1 MMIMQK
7 TILGLV
13 LMSLSASAFGQ
24 QQADLNFVPSQS
36 TVTFTLGDVLHTV
49 HGRFQVKQGQIV
61 FSPSRDAI
69 SGEIVVDA
77 GSGDSGNGSRDR
89 KMNKQVLESA
99 KYPEITFRPDHV
111 EGKVAES
118 GSSDVQVHGMFG
130 IHGSEHEITVPA
142 HVEFSTDHWAMS
154 AHFVVPYVKWG
165 LKDPSTF
172 VLRVE
177 KIVSIDLQ
185 ASGDKPWVDQR

>member
-69 SGEIVVDA
+69 SGEIVVERA
-77 GSGDSGNGSRDR
+77 
-89 KMNKQVLESA
+89 A
-99 KYPEITFRPDHV
+99 AT
-111 EGKVAES
+111 A
-118 GSSDVQVHGMFG
+118 
-130 IHGSEHEITVPA
+130 
-142 HVEFSTDHWAMS
+142 AME
-154 AHFVVPYVKWG
+154 AAIG
-165 LKDPSTF
+165 
-172 VLRVE
+172 R
-177 KIVSIDLQ
+177 
-185 ASGDKPWVDQR
+185 

>member
-49 HGRFQVKQGQIV
+49 HGCFQVKHGQIL
-61 FSPSRDAI
+61 FSPESDAI

-118 GSSDVQVHGMFG
+118 GSSVVQVHGMFG

-177 KIVSIDLQ
+177 KTVSIDLQ
-185 ASGDKPWVDQR
+185 ASGDKPWADQR